1 MNLDYEVA
9 NSSSS
14 SSDSEDDDDGDAH
27 QDRLAMRSMK
37 DRKANMDEKKS
48 ARNARD
54 RSRRAAKRRSVS
66 FLAFFFKLPKLNT
79 FSCL

>member
-27 QDRLAMRSMK
+27 QDRLAIRRMK
-37 DRKANMDEKKS
+37 RCDANTDEKKA

-54 RSRRAAKRRSVS
+54 RVRRAAKRRSVS
-66 FLAFFFKLPKLNT
+66 ILNFFFQVTKI
-79 FSCL
+79 